1 MAWAGAEVPARRGR
15 QDLYN
20 RLVVVAVAVLLLLVV
35 VTTTAHHH
43 QFVDAFVH
51 INTSSGRKCRKWQPA
66 ASEPSSLIN
75 TFSIVGSS
83 STTISTTSQLNARAS
98 RIDDWVLTRDGRIE
112 GTLRDSGGD
121 IVKTSVLADP
131 TVAAKN
137 VIVTTS
143 SGSRYKLMRPKEA
156 TAAGTSGSTSSSSDR
171 STTRPLLSEA
181 LERFQRQ
188 QQQQGQGQDET
199 VVSTSGGNNRLIN
212 PTTAVIGTSAAVAL
226 GATIGSGVLGDGTKN
241 SFNLQQSLSKQS
253 NQIVQSVGSTFQGV
267 VRDKKLP
274 SVSLPSVDLPN
285 VGDLPKVDLP
295 GVLPD
300 LSLPGPVNDFIDDN
314 LGQLK
319 NKFKKS
325 PTPAITPYVV
335 KLPYL
340 EEKIETAEQ
349 KQQAV
354 TSVAPAPQS
363 PAPTQ
368 AAQQKSAQE
377 DFQRKLR
384 EAEEAA
390 AREKKLEAEAA
401 AAKAKAAAEAENKL
415 FEMQARQ
422 AAMKQQQA
430 ANEFATKLA
439 QAEAA
444 ASVANKA
451 PQQQAKPVAG
461 AAANS
466 PSTSQTS
473 ATFEKWQAAQRTKA
487 QQKPTIDPIKP
498 VPATSLNPPAKSKA
512 ATATTSKLSTY
523 EEWQA
528 RQRGLREDAAANAAY
543 RPIVPNAPPGSVG
556 RMTSSEEAFI
566 ALTGVAIS
574 AATLGSAFTRKG
586 SWDEAQATPA
596 SEISNER
603 FRPRAPINPPPKKR
617 MIEDLP
623 KKLQQPPPL
632 PVQPQVIQQQQ
643 QQQFT
648 PPPPPEAVIQ
658 VPPPAPPAVA
668 PPTPEPVPAPAA
680 EVITS
685 PTHEIARPDSESKAA
700 VASSSDGNYL
710 EALGGGS
717 GSSPKKSYSPFG
729 SKKPAAPS
737 AASLYAPP
745 GGGGTGDSADS
756 VSSFS
761 FTNQDTV
768 SSMSNWSPPI
778 PPAGSLSSKM
788 KPSAYSPFGGGKK
801 PVAALGGDTLYAPP
815 SSIEAVDSL
824 SSSSPSS
831 SKVAPSST
839 AGDTMFFT
847 NGPAVNG
854 DAEQLGEGTNDV
866 YENTKW
872 YEYEANSDSSSSNG
886 DYAVQPTTAGDPI
899 PYTSM
904 PGSSFGG
911 AAVVKP
917 SSYSP
922 FGSKPKASSSSNDS
936 LYGPPS

>member
-1 MAWAGAEVPARRGR
+1 MKNSIPEISLGRGQR
-15 QDLYN
+15 QQHLYS
-20 RLVVVAVAVLLLLVV
+20 LVVVAVVLLLVLHQSV
-35 VTTTAHHH
+35 VTT
-43 QFVDAFVH
+43 QVDAFVSR
-51 INTSSGRKCRKWQPA
+51 NSRGVVK
-66 ASEPSSLIN
+66 PSLN
-75 TFSIVGSS
+75 TFSTTTT
-83 STTISTTSQLNARAS
+83 STSTTSLGARAS

-112 GTLRDSGGD
+112 GTLRDSGD
-121 IVKTSVLADP
+121 LVKTSVLADP

-137 VIVTTS
+137 VVVTTS
-143 SGSRYKLMRPKEA
+143 SGSRYKLMKPKAAVSSSA
-156 TAAGTSGSTSSSSDR
+156 TSSDR
-171 STTRPLLSEA
+171 STRPLLSEA

-188 QQQQGQGQDET
+188 QQQQGQGRQDET
-199 VVSTSGGNNRLIN
+199 VVSTSPSTDDNKLIN
-212 PTTAVIGTSAAVAL
+212 PTTAVLGTSAAVAL

-267 VRDKKLP
+267 VQDKKLP
-274 SVSLPSVDLPN
+274 SVSLPNVDLPN
-285 VGDLPKVDLP
+285 VGVLPKVDLP
-295 GVLPD
+295 GVPD
-300 LSLPGPVNDFIDDN
+300 LSLPGAVNDFIDDN

-349 KQQAV
+349 KQQA
-354 TSVAPAPQS
+354 TSVPAPQT

-368 AAQQKSAQE
+368 AAQQKAAQE
-377 DFQRKLR
+377 KAAQKDFQRKLR

-415 FEMQARQ
+415 LEMEAQQ

-444 ASVANKA
+444 ASVAKEA
-451 PQQQAKPVAG
+451 PQQQAKPTAP
-461 AAANS
+461 APAKS
-466 PSTSQTS
+466 PSASQTS
-473 ATFEKWQAAQRTKA
+473 STFEKWQAAQRVKA

-498 VPATSLNPPAKSKA
+498 VPATSLKPPAKSKA

-523 EEWQA
+523 EEWQI
-528 RQRGLREDAAANAAY
+528 RQRALREDAAANAAY

-566 ALTGVAIS
+566 ALAGVGIS
-574 AATLGSAFTRKG
+574 AATLGSVFTRKG
-586 SWDEAQATPA
+586 SWDETQATPA
-596 SEISNER
+596 SEISNQQL
-603 FRPRAPINPPPKKR
+603 RPRAPRNPPPKKK

-632 PVQPQVIQQQQ
+632 PVQPQVVQQQ

-648 PPPPPEAVIQ
+648 PPPPPEAVKQ
-658 VPPPAPPAVA
+658 VPPPPPTVVA
-668 PPTPEPVPAPAA
+668 PPTPEPAPAPAA

-710 EALGGGS
+710 QALGGGS

-729 SKKPAAPS
+729 AKKPAAPS
-737 AASLYAPP
+737 AGSLYAPP

-761 FTNQDTV
+761 FTNQDSV
-768 SSMSNWSPPI
+768 SSMSDWSPPI

-801 PVAALGGDTLYAPP
+801 PVAASSRDTLYTPP
-815 SSIEAVDSL
+815 STIEPVDSL
-824 SSSSPSS
+824 SSSSSPSLS
-831 SKVAPSST
+831 EVAPSLT
-839 AGDTMFFT
+839 AEDTMFFT

-854 DAEQLGEGTNDV
+854 DAEQLAEGTNDV
-866 YENTKW
+866 YENTNG
-872 YEYEANSDSSSSNG
+872 YEYEASSDRSSSND
-886 DYAVQPTTAGDPI
+886 DYTVQPTTAGDPI
-899 PYTSM
+899 PYTAM

-936 LYGPPS
+936 LYGPPP